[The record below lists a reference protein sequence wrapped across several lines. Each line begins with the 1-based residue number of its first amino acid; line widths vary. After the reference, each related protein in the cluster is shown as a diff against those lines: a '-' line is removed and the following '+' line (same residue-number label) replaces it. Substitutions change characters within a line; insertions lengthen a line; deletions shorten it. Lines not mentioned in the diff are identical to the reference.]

1 MKWIHP
7 ILCSLTET
15 LLDFLGAPVP
25 IFAGLTIYY

>member
-7 ILCSLTET
+7 ILCSLTEA

-25 IFAGLTIYY
+25 IFAGFANYL